1 MTVKTFSPTVCGRP
15 HVLVGATA
23 VQYIVGNCKFYDVM
37 VPTEHIYA
45 GLLRQ
50 HGFTD
55 VTVENIRKRN
65 SKKELFEFVVSGR
78 ICGKCQLVELASRKA
93 RLRT

>member
-1 MTVKTFSPTVCGRP
+1 MKDKRHTEHFATDLAK
-15 HVLVGATA
+15 GAA
-23 VQYIVGNCKFYDVM
+23 VRYIVGNSKFYDVM
-37 VPTEHIYA
+37 VPTELLHA

-65 SKKELFEFVVSGR
+65 SKKELFEFVGSGR
-78 ICGKCQLVELASRKA
+78 FGR
-93 RLRT
+93 

>member
-1 MTVKTFSPTVCGRP
+1 MANHDILR
-15 HVLVGATA
+15 
-23 VQYIVGNCKFYDVM
+23 
-37 VPTEHIYA
+37 A

-78 ICGKCQLVELASRKA
+78 FND
-93 RLRT
+93 

>member
-1 MTVKTFSPTVCGRP
+1 
-15 HVLVGATA
+15 
-23 VQYIVGNCKFYDVM
+23 
-37 VPTEHIYA
+37 VPPELLYA

-65 SKKELFEFVVSGR
+65 SKKELFEFVVGGR
-78 ICGKCQLVELASRKA
+78 FGG
-93 RLRT
+93 